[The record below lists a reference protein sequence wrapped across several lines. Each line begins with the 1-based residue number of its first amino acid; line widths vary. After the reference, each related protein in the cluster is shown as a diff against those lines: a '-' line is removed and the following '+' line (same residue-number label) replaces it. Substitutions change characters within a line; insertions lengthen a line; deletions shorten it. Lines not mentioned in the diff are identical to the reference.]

1 MVGRRCRIFFALAM
15 LYAPVRGFVDLWED
29 TASPRPFGP
38 LPCGP
43 LVVLGRKTRGPLT
56 RHRKTCYNP
65 AMNSAALTRA
75 RFAARLTQVTLSQ
88 RSGVA
93 QSTISN
99 LESGKQTASD
109 QTIFA
114 LARILRVDPLKLR
127 DELRGD
133 VPQEAA

>member
-1 MVGRRCRIFFALAM
+1 
-15 LYAPVRGFVDLWED
+15 
-29 TASPRPFGP
+29 
-38 LPCGP
+38 
-43 LVVLGRKTRGPLT
+43 
-56 RHRKTCYNP
+56 
-65 AMNSAALTRA
+65 MNSAALTRA
-75 RFAARLTQVTLSQ
+75 RFAARLTQATLSQ

-114 LARILRVDPLKLR
+114 LAHTLRVDPLKLR

>member
-1 MVGRRCRIFFALAM
+1 
-15 LYAPVRGFVDLWED
+15 
-29 TASPRPFGP
+29 
-38 LPCGP
+38 
-43 LVVLGRKTRGPLT
+43 
-56 RHRKTCYNP
+56 
-65 AMNSAALTRA
+65 MNSAALTRA

-133 VPQEAA
+133 VPKEAA